1 MEFRAADTVDTS
13 YDARTE
19 EGTGRFD
26 ERIELTGQDGFN
38 DADAADGIG
47 IGEDSQLVLGG
58 EAPVAFQPPYGAGL
72 ISSKTGAVAR
82 PTHVTRA
89 ISLPTMPRR
98 ARPERS
104 EPESRSC
111 DRFQ

>member
-1 MEFRAADTVDTS
+1 MECKAADTVDTS
-13 YDARTE
+13 CDARTE

-26 ERIELTGQDGFN
+26 ERIELTGQDGIN

-47 IGEDSQLVLGG
+47 IGEDSQLVLGVK
-58 EAPVAFQPPYGAGL
+58 AQLALQPPYGAGF

-89 ISLPTMPRR
+89 ISPPTMPRR
-98 ARPERS
+98 AHPERS
-104 EPESRSC
+104 EPEIQSC